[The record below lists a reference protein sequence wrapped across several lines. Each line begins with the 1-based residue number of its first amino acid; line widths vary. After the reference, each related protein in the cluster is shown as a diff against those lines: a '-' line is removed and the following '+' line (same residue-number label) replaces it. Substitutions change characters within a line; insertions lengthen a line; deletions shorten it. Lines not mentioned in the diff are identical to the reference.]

1 MLSKKY
7 EKFEKAGK
15 PTFEEVWENYVKKLE
30 KREICNS
37 KGVNRIVAVT
47 EKGVKRITINEKEN
61 EIPLSQFRAVY
72 EELVRNGVVVRNDLV
87 QQKEKRCSSGVVWI
101 LGEALKHSFVDLTE
115 DPLTLH
121 LK

>member
-101 LGEALKHSFVDLTE
+101 VGEALKHSFVDLTE

>member
-15 PTFEEVWENYVKKLE
+15 PTFEEVWENYVKPLE
-30 KREICNS
+30 GNKICNS
-37 KGVNRIVAVT
+37 KGFNKIIDIT
-47 EKGVKRITINEKEN
+47 EKEVKRITINEKEN
-61 EIPLSQFRAVY
+61 EIPIGQFRAVY
-72 EELVRNGVVVRNDLV
+72 EKLVHDGVVVRNDLD
-87 QQKEKRCSSGVVWI
+87 QQKKKRCSSGVVWI
-101 LGEALKHSFVDLTE
+101 LGEALHDFVDLTE

>member
-15 PTFEEVWENYVKKLE
+15 PTFEEVWENYVKLLE
-30 KREICNS
+30 GDKICNS
-37 KGVNRIVAVT
+37 KGFNKIIAVT

-61 EIPLSQFRAVY
+61 EIPIGQFRAVY
-72 EELVRNGVVVRNDLV
+72 EKLVHDGVVVRNDLV

-101 LGEALKHSFVDLTE
+101 LKEALQDFVDLTE

>member
-15 PTFEEVWENYVKKLE
+15 PTFEEVWEKYVKALKG
-30 KREICNS
+30 RGICNS
-37 KGVNRIVAVT
+37 KGFNKIVDVT
-47 EKGVKRITINEKEN
+47 EKGVKRITINIKEN
-61 EIPLSQFRAVY
+61 EIPIGQFRAVY
-72 EELVRNGVVVRNDLV
+72 EKLVHDGVVVRNNLD
-87 QQKEKRCSSGVVWI
+87 QQKKKRCSSGVVWI
-101 LGEALKHSFVDLTE
+101 LGEALQDFVDLTE

>member
-15 PTFEEVWENYVKKLE
+15 PTFEEVWENYVKKLG
-30 KREICNS
+30 KREIRNS
-37 KGVNRIVAVT
+37 KGFNKIITVT
-47 EKGVKRITINEKEN
+47 EKGIKRITINEKEN
-61 EIPLSQFRAVY
+61 EIPIGQFRAVY
-72 EELVRNGVVVRNDLV
+72 EKLVHDGVVVRNSLV

-101 LGEALKHSFVDLTE
+101 LGEALHDFVDLTE

>member
-15 PTFEEVWENYVKKLE
+15 PTFEEVWKNYVKPLE
-30 KREICNS
+30 GNRVRNS
-37 KGVNRIVAVT
+37 KGFNKIIDVT

-61 EIPLSQFRAVY
+61 EIPIGQFRTVY
-72 EELVRNGVVVRNDLV
+72 DELVHNKVVVRNNLV

-101 LGEALKHSFVDLTE
+101 LKEALHDFVDLTE

>member
-30 KREICNS
+30 KREIRNS
-37 KGVNRIVAVT
+37 KVFNKIITVT
-47 EKGVKRITINEKEN
+47 EKGIKRITINEKEN
-61 EIPLSQFRAVY
+61 EIPLSQFRDVY
-72 EELVRNGVVVRNDLV
+72 EELVRNGVVVRNSLV

>member
-15 PTFEEVWENYVKKLE
+15 PTFEEAWEKYVKALKG
-30 KREICNS
+30 RGICNS
-37 KGVNRIVAVT
+37 KGFNKIVDVT
-47 EKGVKRITINEKEN
+47 EKGVKRITINIKEN
-61 EIPLSQFRAVY
+61 EIPLSQFKAVY
-72 EELVRNGVVVRNDLV
+72 DELVHNKVVVRKNLNE
-87 QQKEKRCSSGVVWI
+87 QKKKRCSSGVVWI
-101 LGEALKHSFVDLTE
+101 LGEALHDFVDLTE